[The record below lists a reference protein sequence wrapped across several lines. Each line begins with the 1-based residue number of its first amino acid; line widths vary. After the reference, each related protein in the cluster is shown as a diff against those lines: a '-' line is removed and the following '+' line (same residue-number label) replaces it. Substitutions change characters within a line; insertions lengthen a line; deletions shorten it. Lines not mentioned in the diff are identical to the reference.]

1 MTKHKLNKRSPI
13 IDSRVLQ
20 KWVDE
25 FKKPDLA
32 DIKEMDELMEHQFDN
47 ELDLEQNLPNKKK
60 RMDDPEDALESD

>member
-1 MTKHKLNKRSPI
+1 MINEHI
-13 IDSRVLQ
+13 LQ

-32 DIKEMDELMEHQFDN
+32 DIKEMDELMESRLDN
-47 ELDLEQNLPNKKK
+47 ELTLEQNLPNKKK